1 MLTNISTMGVK
12 KMSQQEQQQT
22 SAPLRLPLLP
32 LRGIVVFPAMVVPL
46 DVGRPKSVAALEQA
60 SMDNN
65 QILLVAQKDP
75 RLSEPQPSDLYE
87 IGVLAEIKQLLRMP
101 GSNSVR
107 VMLEG
112 KQRIRVVEIVEDDP
126 ALICEVELL
135 EEEAGAE
142 PLELE
147 ANRRLLDYFQKYVK

>member
-1 MLTNISTMGVK
+1 
-12 KMSQQEQQQT
+12 MSQQEQQQT
-22 SAPLRLPLLP
+22 SALRLPLL
-32 LRGIVVFPAMVVPL
+32 LQGIVVFPAMVVPL

-65 QILLVAQKDP
+65 QILLVAQKRSQTFRTPAQRSLRD
-75 RLSEPQPSDLYE
+75 RC
-87 IGVLAEIKQLLRMP
+87 IKRSSSFAHA

-107 VMLEG
+107 VLVEG

-135 EEEAGAE
+135 EEEAVQ
-142 PLELE
+142 
-147 ANRRLLDYFQKYVK
+147 NH